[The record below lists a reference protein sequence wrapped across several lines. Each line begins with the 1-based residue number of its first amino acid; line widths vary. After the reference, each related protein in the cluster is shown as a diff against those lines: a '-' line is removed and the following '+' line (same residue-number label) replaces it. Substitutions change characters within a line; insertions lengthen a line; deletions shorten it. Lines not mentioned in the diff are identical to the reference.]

1 MEAVV
6 AVDPV
11 VLHYDYCHYSHFLFV
26 SPLPHLPP
34 VDEFSLL
41 FPLLKVEVCV
51 SMSTYQR
58 MLQMMVL
65 IDTMIPPVVS
75 PFEVIYSTILVM
87 SFYPFVSVV
96 VQCFESFPFFVQY
109 LYHFANSHL
118 YSDSDTFV
126 DSD

>member
-1 MEAVV
+1 MTHSDYLGTPLLVGVVVVVTWVVEAVV
-6 AVDPV
+6 VVDPV

-26 SPLPHLPP
+26 SPLPHQPA

-65 IDTMIPPVVS
+65 IDTMTPLAVS

-96 VQCFESFPFFVQY
+96 V
-109 LYHFANSHL
+109 H
-118 YSDSDTFV
+118 
-126 DSD
+126 